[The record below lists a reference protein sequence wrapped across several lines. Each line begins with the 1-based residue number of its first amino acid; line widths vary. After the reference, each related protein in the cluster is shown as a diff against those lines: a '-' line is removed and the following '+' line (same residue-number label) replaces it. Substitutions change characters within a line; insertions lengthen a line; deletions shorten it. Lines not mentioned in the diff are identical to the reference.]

1 MFLLLRRLLFGR
13 VISRV
18 SAQYARLPLVLALI
32 GLARAFIRR
41 RAAKSAVINL
51 KKDERLVV
59 TRVVDRV

>member
-13 VISRV
+13 VISGM
-18 SAQYARLPLVLALI
+18 SSHYSRLPLVLAAL
-32 GLARAFIRR
+32 GLARAILRR
-41 RAAKSAVINL
+41 RASRSAVIQL